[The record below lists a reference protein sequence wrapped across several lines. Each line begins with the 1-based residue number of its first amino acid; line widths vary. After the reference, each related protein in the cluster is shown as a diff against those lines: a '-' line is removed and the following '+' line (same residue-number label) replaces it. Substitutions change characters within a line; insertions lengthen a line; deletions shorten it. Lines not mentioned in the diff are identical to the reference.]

1 MGKAE
6 PSVLPDVFRRWGY
19 LAADLDP
26 LGRLPPFRHPEL
38 DEAQRRGGASQET
51 ARLESVY
58 CGPIGA
64 DFMRLPFPERCRF
77 IVEAMEATPPPVDRR
92 RLLRRLAESDLF
104 ERFLHA
110 RYVGTKRY
118 SLEGAASLIP
128 LLDAV
133 LDAADEGG
141 AGIVLIGM
149 SHRGRLN
156 VMAQI
161 VGVPPA
167 HLFAGFEDIEPG
179 SVMGSGDVRYHLG
192 ATGAHRCA
200 SGRDL
205 RVHLVSNASHLEAV
219 DPVMIGRARA
229 RQERVATEATGVET
243 GAPDA
248 RARVLPVLLHGD
260 AALAGQGVAAETLNM
275 SAIPG
280 FTVGGTVHV
289 VINNLIG
296 FTTEP
301 RSLHSTRFAA
311 DVARRLDVPILHVNG
326 FDPEAAARAGR
337 MALEYRAAFGTD
349 IVVDLIGFRRYG
361 HSEVDDPTTS
371 QPILYRKIDK
381 LPMSWQ
387 AYAQRIGAAQKETEG
402 LEREIND
409 PLQAG

>member
-1 MGKAE
+1 
-6 PSVLPDVFRRWGY
+6 
-19 LAADLDP
+19 
-26 LGRLPPFRHPEL
+26 
-38 DEAQRRGGASQET
+38 
-51 ARLESVY
+51 
-58 CGPIGA
+58 
-64 DFMRLPFPERCRF
+64 
-77 IVEAMEATPPPVDRR
+77 
-92 RLLRRLAESDLF
+92 
-104 ERFLHA
+104 
-110 RYVGTKRY
+110 
-118 SLEGAASLIP
+118 
-128 LLDAV
+128 
-133 LDAADEGG
+133 
-141 AGIVLIGM
+141 M

-192 ATGAHRCA
+192 ATGAFRCA

-219 DPVMIGRARA
+219 DPVMMGRARA
-229 RQERVATEATGVET
+229 RQERIAAESAGGES
-243 GAPDA
+243 GAPEA

-260 AALAGQGVAAETLNM
+260 AAFAGQGIAAETLNL
-275 SAIPG
+275 SEIPG

-289 VINNLIG
+289 VIDNLIG

-301 RSLHSTRFAA
+301 RSLQSTRFAA

-337 MALEYRAAFGTD
+337 VALQYRAAFGTD

-371 QPILYRKIDK
+371 QPILYRKIEA
-381 LPMSWQ
+381 LPLSWL
-387 AYAQRIGAAQKETEG
+387 AYAQRIGAARGGTEAV
-402 LEREIND
+402 EREIKD
-409 PLQAG
+409 RLQGGRQKGRAATRRPHPPAPPEAMDGRTGGPA